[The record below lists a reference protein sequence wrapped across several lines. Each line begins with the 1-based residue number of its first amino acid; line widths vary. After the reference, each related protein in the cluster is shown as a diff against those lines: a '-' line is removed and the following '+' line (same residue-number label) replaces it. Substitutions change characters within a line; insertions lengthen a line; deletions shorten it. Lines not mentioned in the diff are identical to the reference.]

1 LTRKG
6 KEEVK
11 VGGMA

>member
-6 KEEVK
+6 KHRTLF
-11 VGGMA
+11 